1 MKLLMKLGYCLQAAI
16 QNLRGNLLL
25 SCITTSTVAI
35 TFIICLSFWMILMN
49 LAAFRQSWV
58 ERIEIIVFLQNGLPA
73 AAIETF
79 QEKLR
84 SMPEVASV
92 QFVPRDTALKALRRS
107 LQGQD
112 GILEGLEENPLPDSI
127 EIRLRHTDT
136 HLEGI
141 DGFVSAIRADP
152 AVADIEYGQKWL
164 DRFLALFETIRF
176 AGISLGGCLLLFS
189 YFIVANTMRLLVY
202 SRRSEI
208 EIMKLVGASRRF
220 IALPFWIEGIVQ
232 GVLGS
237 LIALLFVFA
246 AVRLLLQDLIGTLHF
261 FLGSAGV
268 VDLTPAAVLTVI
280 AMGGVLGFTGS
291 LFSLTSLDEFNVSP

>member
-1 MKLLMKLGYCLQAAI
+1 MKLLTKIGYCLQAAG

-35 TFIICLSFWMILMN
+35 TFILCLSFWMIIMN

-58 ERIEIIVFLQNGLPA
+58 ERIEIIVFLQNGLTA
-73 AAIETF
+73 AAIESF
-79 QEKLR
+79 QETLR
-84 SMPEVASV
+84 SMPEVASAV
-92 QFVPRDTALKALRRS
+92 FVPRDKALQSLRRS

-112 GILEGLEENPLPDSI
+112 GILEGLDENPLPDSI
-127 EIRLRHTDT
+127 EIRLRQADTD
-136 HLEGI
+136 LDRI
-141 DGFVSAIRADP
+141 NRFVSDIRTDP

-164 DRFLALFETIRF
+164 DRFLAIFEIIRF
-176 AGISLGGCLLLFS
+176 AGFSLGGCLLLFS
-189 YFIVANTMRLLVY
+189 YFIVSNTMRLLIY

-232 GVLGS
+232 GVLGA
-237 LIALLFVFA
+237 LIALVFVRATVGLF
-246 AVRLLLQDLIGTLHF
+246 LHDLIGTLHF

-268 VDLTPAAVLTVI
+268 VQLTPSTALTVI
-280 AMGGVLGFTGS
+280 ALGGALGFTGS